1 MFKVISK
8 IYKHLLNLDGHI
20 QAPPITWNTSLIG
33 AKWNYLKNAFIDTIR
48 PNKAGQQFFDIMVHH
63 PDEKAAKTACE
74 IFEHET
80 GIKMYM
86 TNPEGAQSFSTNANI
101 LIRWIKEGKFPKQ
114 IKHIVI
120 GHGAGTTVDD
130 TWHVAFEPNVK
141 IDDFIA
147 QRIPKGEMVLVNCC
161 EGTPKSLRHLI
172 PKDKPAIGKSA
183 SEFDS
188 TYTYPAK
195 VVISGQKG
203 IVGGYANG
211 ILTLYK

>member
-1 MFKVISK
+1 M
-8 IYKHLLNLDGHI
+8 DGHI
-20 QAPPITWNTSLIG
+20 QAPQLTWNTSLIG
-33 AKWNYLKNAFIDTIR
+33 AKWNYLKDTFIDAVH
-48 PNKAGQQFFDIMVHH
+48 PNKAGQKFFDIMVRH
-63 PDEKAAKTACE
+63 PDKKEAQTACE

-114 IKHIVI
+114 IKHIII
-120 GHGAGTTVDD
+120 GHGSGTTLND
-130 TWHVAFEPNVK
+130 TWHVTYEPEVK
-141 IDDFIA
+141 IEDFIA
-147 QRIPKGEMVLVNCC
+147 KKIPKGEMVLVNCC
-161 EGTPKSLRHLI
+161 EDTPKNIRHLI
-172 PKDKPAIGKSA
+172 PKDKPAIGKYA
-183 SEFDS
+183 TEFYS
-188 TYTYPAK
+188 TYKHPAK